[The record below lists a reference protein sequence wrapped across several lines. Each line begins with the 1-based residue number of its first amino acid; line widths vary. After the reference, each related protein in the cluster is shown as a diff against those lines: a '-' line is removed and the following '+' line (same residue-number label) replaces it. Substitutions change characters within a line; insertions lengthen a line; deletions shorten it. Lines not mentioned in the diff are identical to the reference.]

1 LHWGCPPFAICATLI
16 PPYNESLVAF
26 WMART
31 YVKVNETHPLPNT
44 TCVYEAALQPEV
56 IHVGPEPKD
65 SLADTDNGVLV
76 V

>member
-1 LHWGCPPFAICATLI
+1 
-16 PPYNESLVAF
+16 
-26 WMART
+26 MART